1 MANREVEREITRAYE
16 TSEGVRVIEEH
27 LKYPLRKELPGQK
40 LEAKHICE
48 FDLVT
53 FEKDGGKPV
62 FWVRESA
69 HNQCSDRDLKTC
81 VHTAAFGEMNAKRL
95 EPEEITLYVERK
107 DESVNKIPYY
117 TPAMGEGKF
126 RDDPE
131 VFAGRKEIDEA
142 CKQNLGCK
150 ENLASQH
157 SHTLDLSKESLS
169 SNKQEQS
176 EQLSPGQLSKERLL
190 AKLEVLK
197 QEAEQEQ
204 GKKK

>member
-1 MANREVEREITRAYE
+1 MANREIEREITRAYAND
-16 TSEGVRVIEEH
+16 EGVRVTEEH
-27 LKYPLRKELPGQK
+27 LKFPLRKELPGQE
-40 LEAKHICE
+40 LAAKHICE

-81 VHTAAFGEMNAKRL
+81 VHTAAFGEMTAKRL

-107 DESVNKIPYY
+107 DESVNRIPYY
-117 TPAMGEGKF
+117 TPAIGEGKF

-131 VFAGRKEIDEA
+131 EFAGRKDVDEA

-157 SHTLDLSKESLS
+157 LHTQDLSKEELFSNEQQQPGKLS
-169 SNKQEQS
+169 EA
-176 EQLSPGQLSKERLL
+176 QLWQ
-190 AKLEVLK
+190 KLGAL
-197 QEAEQEQ
+197 EQEQ
-204 GKKK
+204 EK